1 MTSRVRPK
9 RARENAMP
17 AMRLLALLMMLAVVA
32 LCGCARHT
40 YYVELN
46 DGKAL
51 YVDPPLVLDSEKRI
65 YHMWIKGQ
73 RQIIPMD
80 DVRYID
86 DAIQICYKN
95 GVTDSFTCFDAL
107 YQF

>member
-1 MTSRVRPK
+1 
-9 RARENAMP
+9 MP
-17 AMRLLALLMMLAVVA
+17 AMRLVALIVVLVIA
-32 LCGCARHT
+32 TLCGCARHT

-46 DGKAL
+46 DGKTV
-51 YVDPPLVLDSEKRI
+51 YVDPPLVLDSDKRI

-73 RQIIPMD
+73 RHTIPMD

-86 DAIQICYKN
+86 DAVQICYKN
-95 GVTDSFTCFDAL
+95 SVTDSFNCFDAL